1 MRTILNY
8 RLVSRPMGAGAH
20 RPTADTFRRHLF
32 ISSSLFIMT
41 LLGTLVVLLHLRRC
55 NLDVLH
61 TYGTCRATQL
71 HARQCI
77 AAPLFDHNDFYPCTL
92 KTIYDH
98 FPQS

>member
-61 TYGTCRATQL
+61 TYGTCRAANALPRHFSTITIST
-71 HARQCI
+71 HA
-77 AAPLFDHNDFYPCTL
+77 L
-92 KTIYDH
+92 
-98 FPQS
+98 